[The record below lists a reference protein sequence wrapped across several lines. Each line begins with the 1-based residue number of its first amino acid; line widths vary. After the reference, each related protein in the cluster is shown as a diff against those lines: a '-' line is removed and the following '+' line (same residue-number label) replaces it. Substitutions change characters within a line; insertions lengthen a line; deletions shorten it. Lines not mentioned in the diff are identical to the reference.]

1 MTSCNFR
8 LLISWIGVLSMGTLT
23 LSAQQQAIENPPD
36 WAAEV
41 VWYQIF
47 VERFYNGDPSNDPRP
62 QDMTGAYPGFVPENW
77 RVTPW
82 THDWYAP
89 DPWFEGLEQQ
99 RDLSGNPIEH
109 FNQKVQ
115 LRRYG
120 GDLQGVLEK
129 IPYLDSLGITAVF
142 FNPLNDAPSLHK
154 YDARNW
160 RHIDRNFGP
169 DPDGDI
175 AIMAM
180 ENPTDPAT
188 WHMTSA
194 DLLFVEVI
202 RALHARGIRVILDY
216 SWNHTGVDCWAWKD
230 VLTNQQAS
238 PYSDWYWVQEWD
250 DPATDTS
257 EFRYRGWAGVPSLP
271 EIRET
276 VHMEHIEKV
285 EPFEGDIY
293 AAAAKQHIFHIT
305 QRWLDPNGD
314 GNPDDGVDGFRLDVA
329 AEMPLGFWRD
339 YRRHVR
345 NINPNAYLIGEI
357 WWEQYPDKLLDPLP
371 YLEGDVFDAVM
382 NYRWYRAAR
391 HFFNASPDTISV
403 TDLVDSLQNFT
414 GNLPTAN
421 NYAMMNLVS
430 SHDVPRVATS
440 LYNKNKYKWN
450 AGPFP
455 GNNYKVNKPDAATRD
470 ILRLLLIHQFTYVGA
485 PHIWAGD
492 EMGMWGSDDPSNRK
506 PLIWPEYT
514 FEKEKVHPYSPVETE
529 DEVVFDHAIFD
540 LYRQLTYMRRQH
552 QVLAT
557 GDIEFVVADNERR
570 LLAYS
575 RFNEK
580 DEVLAA
586 FNTSQQQQ
594 NVELPVKHKGV
605 YINLMDGS
613 SYKAS
618 GSKVG
623 IVLEPGTAVVLA
635 LSTNSWIS
643 VEE

>member
-1 MTSCNFR
+1 MRKTHY
-8 LLISWIGVLSMGTLT
+8 LLSPVFIWLFTLGVA
-23 LSAQQQAIENPPD
+23 SAQSGSVTDAPA

-41 VWYQIF
+41 IWYQIF
-47 VERFYNGDPSNDPRP
+47 AERFYNGDPSNDPRP
-62 QDMTGAYPGFVPENW
+62 EDMTGAYPGFVPDNW
-77 RVTPW
+77 TITPW

-89 DPWFEGLEQQ
+89 DPWFESLEGYK
-99 RDLSGNPIEH
+99 DLSGYPIEH

-120 GDLQGVLEK
+120 GDLQGVLDK

-169 DPDGDI
+169 RPDDDI
-175 AIMAM
+175 AIM
-180 ENPTDPAT
+180 EKEIPTDPTT
-188 WHMTSA
+188 WQMTSA
-194 DLLFVEVI
+194 DSLFVEVI

-230 VLTNQQAS
+230 VLKHQQQS
-238 PYSDWYWVQEWD
+238 PYSNWYWVQEWD
-250 DPATDTS
+250 NPATPDN
-257 EFRYRGWAGVPSLP
+257 EFQYRGWAGVPSLP

-293 AAAAKQHIFHIT
+293 DPAVKQHIFNIT

-314 GNPDDGVDGFRLDVA
+314 GNPEDGVDGFRLDVA

-339 YRRHVR
+339 YRSFVR
-345 NINPNAYLIGEI
+345 NINPDAYLVGEI
-357 WWEQYPDKLLDPLP
+357 WWEQYPDKLLDPKP

-391 HFFNASPDTISV
+391 HFFNASPGPITV
-403 TDLVDSLQNFT
+403 TDFVDSLQHFSQ
-414 GNLPTAN
+414 NLHPSN
-421 NYAMMNLVS
+421 NYAMMNLVA

-440 LYNKNKYKWN
+440 LYNKNKYKFN
-450 AGPFP
+450 AGPAE
-455 GNNYKVNKPDAATRD
+455 GNSYKVNKPDDVTRG

-506 PLIWPEYT
+506 PLIWPEYV
-514 FEKEKVHPYSPVETE
+514 FEKERIHPYSDALTE
-529 DEVVFDHAIFD
+529 DEVLFDNAIFD
-540 LYRQLTYMRRQH
+540 LYRQLTAIRRQH
-552 QVLAT
+552 KVLST
-557 GDIEFVVADNERR
+557 GAIQFIVTDNERQ
-570 LLAYS
+570 LLAYT
-575 RFNEK
+575 RYDGNN
-580 DEVLAA
+580 EVLVA
-586 FNTSQQQQ
+586 FNTSEAEQSLA
-594 NVELPVKHKGV
+594 LPAQHNGV
-605 YINLMDGS
+605 YIDLFNFRSYVS
-613 SYKAS
+613 SGKKIPITIPA
-618 GSKVG
+618 
-623 IVLEPGTAVVLA
+623 GTAIVLA
-635 LSTNSWIS
+635 LSTSDWLD
-643 VEE
+643 VEEHK